1 MTKFLIID
9 GNSLGCRSAFAAEK
23 LSKKLITKEGIPTGT
38 IVLFINLLNK
48 IMMKIQPTHICC
60 CWDTNSN
67 TFRKKL
73 YPEYKANRHKKEI
86 ESDINIEIMYK
97 QFKFIRKIL
106 EKLGI
111 RNINV
116 ETFEGDDLCGTCANI
131 SLADENYI
139 ISGDQ
144 DSFSLVNDHTFI
156 IYPKIGFTSYDI
168 VTFKY
173 IQDKFNIDPKNYL
186 GLKTLRGDVSDNIMG
201 FKGCGIK
208 TATKMLNEF
217 GSSDK
222 IAKLKID
229 DLINYNKTIKNNFE
243 DWQHRY
249 KLIKLLMTIRKDVP
263 IPYEFDNFEIDLLRW
278 NDIKPLLEGLEMYN
292 LINRIGWNAVYRLQ
306 Y

>member
-1 MTKFLIID
+1 
-9 GNSLGCRSAFAAEK
+9 
-23 LSKKLITKEGIPTGT
+23 
-38 IVLFINLLNK
+38 
-48 IMMKIQPTHICC
+48 MKIQPTHICC

-86 ESDINIEIMYK
+86 ESDIDIEIMYK
-97 QFKFIRKIL
+97 QFKFIRKLL

-111 RNINV
+111 KNINV
-116 ETFEGDDLCGTCANI
+116 ENFEGDDLCGTCAHI

-168 VTFKY
+168 VTYKY
-173 IQDKFNIDPKNYL
+173 IEDKFNINPKNYL
-186 GLKTLRGDVSDNIMG
+186 GLKTLRGDISDNILG

-222 IAKLKID
+222 IAKLKVN

-263 IPYEFDNFEIDLLRW
+263 IPYEYDNFEIDLLRW

-306 Y
+306 WN